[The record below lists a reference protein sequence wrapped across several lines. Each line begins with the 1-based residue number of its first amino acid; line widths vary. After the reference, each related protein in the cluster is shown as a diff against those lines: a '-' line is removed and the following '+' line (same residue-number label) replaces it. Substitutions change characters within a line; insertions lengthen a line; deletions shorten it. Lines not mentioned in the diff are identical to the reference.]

1 MVVPFKPP
9 TQSKQVTNKG
19 KAAPCPVTQLQVWK
33 VTQVASPTPE
43 VIGTVAP
50 YSPVAGPSQQDCP
63 DLLEDPI
70 MLGDEG
76 VGGGMTVTSGKFPIV
91 KNTAK
96 IVVQC
101 SGRNTLCYNKITTC
115 TNSSS
120 AFCQERVFR
129 PD

>member
-1 MVVPFKPP
+1 M
-9 TQSKQVTNKG
+9 
-19 KAAPCPVTQLQVWK
+19 QLLAHK
-33 VTQVASPTPE
+33 VTQIASSVPDIVGVMGPN
-43 VIGTVAP
+43 
-50 YSPVAGPSQQDCP
+50 SPVAGPSQQDCP

-96 IVVQC
+96 IVVQR